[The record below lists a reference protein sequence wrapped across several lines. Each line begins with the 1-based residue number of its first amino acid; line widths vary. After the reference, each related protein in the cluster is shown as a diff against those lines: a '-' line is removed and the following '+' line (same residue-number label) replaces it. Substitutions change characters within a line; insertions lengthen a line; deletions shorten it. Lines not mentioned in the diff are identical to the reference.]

1 MNHDTPMAEVIAGM
15 ARAEHAA
22 CYEFV
27 RRQTREDQQALETGA
42 ILLRDIAT
50 DLRARDVV
58 ALMAWK
64 SPETYDPVPE
74 ALLKQALKGAAGNDT
89 ARVRGA
95 LEPMAF
101 ADLCAMA
108 TAADYLRQAAQ
119 HLRLYGGH
127 GNAAKPQRE
136 LI

>member
-22 CYEFV
+22 CHEFV

-42 ILLRDIAT
+42 IVLRDIAA
-50 DLRARDVV
+50 DLRARDVA
-58 ALMAWK
+58 ALKTWK

-74 ALLKQALKGAAGNDT
+74 ALLKQALQGAASQDA
-89 ARVRGA
+89 ARVRSA

-119 HLRLYGGH
+119 HLRLYGGY
-127 GNAAKPQRE
+127 GNAAKPQRQ

>member
-1 MNHDTPMAEVIAGM
+1 M
-15 ARAEHAA
+15 
-22 CYEFV
+22 
-27 RRQTREDQQALETGA
+27 
-42 ILLRDIAT
+42 LRDIAT
-50 DLRARDVV
+50 DLRARDVA
-58 ALMAWK
+58 ALMSWK
-64 SPETYDPVPE
+64 SPEAYEPVPE
-74 ALLKQALKGAAGNDT
+74 ALLKQALKNAAGNDP
-89 ARVRGA
+89 ARVRAA